1 MILYN
6 LRIYTDTFS
15 DPSQTSST
23 ERSVEYFCVKLRL
36 LCPAGFLN
44 IYDLKYFYFLAV
56 QFDLIL
62 FFVDMNQY
70 TCYNAYLYT
79 HTVFKSIVYVN

>member
-44 IYDLKYFYFLAV
+44 IYDLKYFHFLAV
-56 QFDLIL
+56 
-62 FFVDMNQY
+62 
-70 TCYNAYLYT
+70 
-79 HTVFKSIVYVN
+79 